1 MLDITFYRDDFRR
14 RDAPLAATST
24 EIDFLIED
32 KKVVIIDDVLFSGRS
47 IRAALTAIQSYGR
60 PENIELL
67 VLIDRRFSRHLPIQ
81 PNYRG
86 RQVDAI
92 NEERVLVSWKETDKK
107 DAVYIEQN
115 NMDQLSVEHLLGIK
129 YLNTN
134 DIDLIFKTADHFKE
148 VINRPIKKVPSLRD
162 ITIANLFFENST
174 RTKLSFELAEKRLSA
189 DVINFS
195 AGQSSVKKGETLID
209 TVNNILSMKVDI
221 VVMRHGNV
229 GAGVF
234 LSKHVDAK
242 IINAGDGTHEHPTQA
257 LLDSYSIREKL
268 GSVKGKKIVIVGD
281 ILHSRVALSNIFAL
295 QLQGAQ
301 VKVCGPTTLIP
312 KYISSLGVEVETNL
326 KKALEWCDVANVL
339 RVQHERMDIKYFP
352 STREYTQLFGIN
364 KEILDNLGK
373 KIVIMHPG
381 PINRG
386 VEITSDVAD
395 SDQSIILN
403 QVENGVAVRMAVIYL
418 LAQQIKR

>member
-1 MLDITFYRDDFRR
+1 M
-14 RDAPLAATST
+14 S
-24 EIDFLIED
+24 E
-32 KKVVIIDDVLFSGRS
+32 
-47 IRAALTAIQSYGR
+47 
-60 PENIELL
+60 
-67 VLIDRRFSRHLPIQ
+67 
-81 PNYRG
+81 
-86 RQVDAI
+86 
-92 NEERVLVSWKETDKK
+92 
-107 DAVYIEQN
+107 
-115 NMDQLSVEHLLGIK
+115 LSVKHLLGIK
-129 YLNTN
+129 YLKPN
-134 DIDLIFKTADHFKE
+134 DIDVIFKTADHFKE

-209 TVNNILSMKVDI
+209 TVNNILAMKVDI
-221 VVMRHGNV
+221 IVMRHGNV

-268 GSVKGKKIVIVGD
+268 GTVKGKKIVIIGD

-312 KYISSLGVEVETNL
+312 KHIASLGVTVETNL

-352 STREYTQLFGIN
+352 STREYTQLYGIN
-364 KEILDNLGK
+364 QEILDNLGK

-395 SDQSIILN
+395 SNDSIILN

>member
-1 MLDITFYRDDFRR
+1 M
-14 RDAPLAATST
+14 S
-24 EIDFLIED
+24 E
-32 KKVVIIDDVLFSGRS
+32 
-47 IRAALTAIQSYGR
+47 
-60 PENIELL
+60 
-67 VLIDRRFSRHLPIQ
+67 
-81 PNYRG
+81 
-86 RQVDAI
+86 
-92 NEERVLVSWKETDKK
+92 
-107 DAVYIEQN
+107 
-115 NMDQLSVEHLLGIK
+115 LSVKHLLGIK
-129 YLNTN
+129 YLKPN
-134 DIDLIFKTADHFKE
+134 DIDVIFKTADHFKE

-209 TVNNILSMKVDI
+209 TVNNILAMKVDI

-268 GSVKGKKIVIVGD
+268 GTVKGKKIVIIGD

-312 KYISSLGVEVETNL
+312 KHIASLGVSVETNL

-352 STREYTQLFGIN
+352 STREYTQLYGIN
-364 KEILDNLGK
+364 QEILDNLGK

-395 SDQSIILN
+395 SNDSIILN

-418 LAQQIKR
+418 LAQQIK

>member
-1 MLDITFYRDDFRR
+1 M
-14 RDAPLAATST
+14 
-24 EIDFLIED
+24 D
-32 KKVVIIDDVLFSGRS
+32 K
-47 IRAALTAIQSYGR
+47 
-60 PENIELL
+60 
-67 VLIDRRFSRHLPIQ
+67 
-81 PNYRG
+81 
-86 RQVDAI
+86 
-92 NEERVLVSWKETDKK
+92 
-107 DAVYIEQN
+107 
-115 NMDQLSVEHLLGIK
+115 LSVEHLLGIK
-129 YLNTN
+129 YLNAN

-221 VVMRHGNV
+221 VVMRHGSV

-295 QLQGAQ
+295 QLQGAK

-339 RVQHERMDIKYFP
+339 RVQNERMDINFFP

-364 KEILDNLGK
+364 KDILDNLGK

-395 SDQSIILN
+395 SDDSIILN